1 MLTIFPPY
9 TFYSRQNIHVN
20 LFSGCAYLIVS
31 SCWFLHCAQFW
42 LPFFFW
48 KNIFH
53 PNKHVIAPKAIKLC
67 VHYCYGIV
75 CYYFAFTILR
85 DDLLS
90 GWRRSPGAISLF
102 ANDLSTVISG
112 IYCGIWALLL
122 ALCSRSWK
130 QIPTII
136 WRKNDYHL
144 RVTIWP
150 EQRHSGILLCKLSLN
165 NIVVVQI

>member
-1 MLTIFPPY
+1 MLILTLCPVLITIF
-9 TFYSRQNIHVN
+9 
-20 LFSGCAYLIVS
+20 L
-31 SCWFLHCAQFW
+31 
-42 LPFFFW
+42 

-67 VHYCYGIV
+67 VHYWYGIV

-144 RVTIWP
+144 RVSNYLTWTAPLRYYCYVNSLWTI
-150 EQRHSGILLCKLSLN
+150 LS
-165 NIVVVQI
+165 